1 MYTTSTTVSS
11 RIESY
16 CRTWRMWLENDESVI
31 MGDNIMSATSDVQS
45 SSLSDDI
52 ELGAVCSQSWAL
64 QINDAE
70 ARFLGNEYDLSLY
83 LADLTGVTT
92 YSTLEAYTYAELSKL
107 TVEQISKL
115 GEVLDDEKIPMG
127 RFTCVKSKK
136 SGGSVQLTMADRLYF
151 SDKPYV
157 PHIPMP
163 NWNKAVED
171 DICRQLGLQNG
182 NDYTEV
188 RLLRDKNGRRLID
201 KNGKVLYSKYFN
213 FKVSSVPKDVTM
225 RQMLSY
231 LASAQ
236 GQFGYVDRFGRYVRK
251 WYGSSVKTLDNN
263 TIDLPTLSESQNA
276 IVGIICKVSDD
287 VTLSLG
293 VTDTTQGRVL
303 EFENPYMTE
312 SLLQSLWRRI
322 GGFSWYTTELYH
334 RLGDPRFD
342 IGDVVTYTNG
352 ADSYDI
358 PITNLEFTFDGGLSA
373 DISAVG
379 LSVEEQ
385 LYGGRDNG

>member
-45 SSLSDDI
+45 TSLSDDI

-201 KNGKVLYSKYFN
+201 KNGKVLYSKYFY

-263 TIDLPTLSESQNA
+263 TIDLPTLSERQNA

-342 IGDVVTYTNG
+342 IGDVVTYVSG

-358 PITNLEFTFDGGLSA
+358 PITNLGFNFDGGLSA

-385 LYGGRDNG
+385 L

>member
-1 MYTTSTTVSS
+1 MYTIASDEITS

-16 CRTWRMWLENDESVI
+16 KALWGMWIEDAQSGEPVAYDGIQNVQTDI
-31 MGDNIMSATSDVQS
+31 QATF
-45 SSLSDDI
+45 LNDDI
-52 ELGAVCSQSWAL
+52 ELGAVCSQSVT
-64 QINDAE
+64 AE
-70 ARFLGNEYDLSLY
+70 LVDDGTKYLGNEYVFSLY
-83 LADLTGVTT
+83 TKDATSSDTN
-92 YSTLEAYTYAELSKL
+92 
-107 TVEQISKL
+107 
-115 GEVLDDEKIPMG
+115 DEKIPMG

-151 SDKPYV
+151 SDKQYV

-201 KNGKVLYSKYFN
+201 KNGKVLYSKYFY
-213 FKVSSVPKDVTM
+213 FKVSSLPKDVTM

-236 GQFGYVDRFGRYVRK
+236 GEFGYVDRYGKYVRK
-251 WYGSSVKTLDNN
+251 WYGEPVKTLDNN
-263 TIDLPTLSESQNA
+263 TIDLPTLSERQNA

-342 IGDVVTYTNG
+342 IGDVVTY
-352 ADSYDI
+352 DSGTETFDI
-358 PITNLEFTFDGGLSA
+358 PITNLGFTFDGGLSA

-385 LYGGRDNG
+385 L

>member
-1 MYTTSTTVSS
+1 MYTVSDIVSS
-11 RIESY
+11 KIESY
-16 CRTWRMWLENDESVI
+16 CRTWRMELEDTNSI
-31 MGDNIMSATSDVQS
+31 LTGDKIVSASSTAQSTSI
-45 SSLSDDI
+45 SDDI
-52 ELGAVCSQSWAL
+52 ELGAICSQSWNIN
-64 QINDAE
+64 INDVDTK
-70 ARFLGNEYDLSLY
+70 FLGKEYDLSLY
-83 LADLTGVTT
+83 LADFTSETT

-115 GEVLDDEKIPMG
+115 GEVLDGERIPLG

-136 SGGSVQLTMADRLYF
+136 SGGNTEVTFADRLYF
-151 SDKPYV
+151 SDKTYV

-201 KNGKVLYSKYFN
+201 KNGKVLYSKYFY

-236 GQFGYVDRFGRYVRK
+236 GQFGYVDRYGKYVRK
-251 WYGSSVKTLDNN
+251 WYGKSVKTLDNN
-263 TIDLPTLSESQNA
+263 TIDLPTLSERQNV

-287 VTLSLG
+287 ETLSLG

-352 ADSYDI
+352 TDSYDI
-358 PITNLEFTFDGGLSA
+358 PITNLGFTFDGGLSA

-385 LYGGRDNG
+385 L

>member
-1 MYTTSTTVSS
+1 
-11 RIESY
+11 
-16 CRTWRMWLENDESVI
+16 
-31 MGDNIMSATSDVQS
+31 MSADSSMQS
-45 SSLSDDI
+45 TSLSDDI
-52 ELGAVCSQSWAL
+52 ELGAVCSQSWNIN
-64 QINDAE
+64 INDVDTK
-70 ARFLGNEYDLSLY
+70 FLGKEYDLSLY
-83 LADLTGVTT
+83 LADFTSETT
-92 YSTLEAYTYAELSKL
+92 YSTLESYTYAELSKL

-188 RLLRDKNGRRLID
+188 RLLRDKSGRRLID
-201 KNGKVLYSKYFN
+201 KNGKVLYSKYFY

-236 GQFGYVDRFGRYVRK
+236 GEFGYVDRYGKYVRK
-251 WYGSSVKTLDNN
+251 WYGKSVKTLDNN
-263 TIDLPTLSESQNA
+263 TIDLPTLSERQNV
-276 IVGIICKVSDD
+276 IVGIICKVGED

-293 VTDTTQGRVL
+293 VTDTTRGRVL

-358 PITNLEFTFDGGLSA
+358 PITNLGFTFDGGLSA

-385 LYGGRDNG
+385 L

>member
-1 MYTTSTTVSS
+1 MYTVSDIVSS
-11 RIESY
+11 KIESY
-16 CRTWRMWLENDESVI
+16 CRTWRMELESSDSVI
-31 MGDNIMSATSDVQS
+31 TGDKIISASSTSQS
-45 SSLSDDI
+45 TSLSDDI

-70 ARFLGNEYDLSLY
+70 TRFLGNEYDLSLY

-92 YSTLEAYTYAELSKL
+92 YYTLEQYTYAALSKL
-107 TVEQISKL
+107 TVEQVSKL
-115 GEVLDDEKIPMG
+115 GEILGGERIPMG

-201 KNGKVLYSKYFN
+201 KNGKVLYSKYFY
-213 FKVSSVPKDVTM
+213 FKVGSVPKDVTM

-236 GQFGYVDRFGRYVRK
+236 GEFGYVDRYGKYVRK
-251 WYGSSVKTLDNN
+251 WYGRPVKTLDPN
-263 TIDLPTLSESQNA
+263 TIDLPTLSERQNA

-352 ADSYDI
+352 TDNYDI
-358 PITNLEFTFDGGLSA
+358 PITNLGFTFDGGLSA

-385 LYGGRDNG
+385 L

>member
-1 MYTTSTTVSS
+1 MYTIASNEITS

-16 CRTWRMWLENDESVI
+16 KALWGMWIEDAQSGEPVAYDGIQN
-31 MGDNIMSATSDVQS
+31 VQTDIQS
-45 SSLSDDI
+45 TSLSDDI
-52 ELGAVCSQSWAL
+52 ELGAVCSQSVT
-64 QINDAE
+64 AE
-70 ARFLGNEYDLSLY
+70 LVDDGTKYLGNEYVFSLY
-83 LADLTGVTT
+83 TKDATSSDT
-92 YSTLEAYTYAELSKL
+92 S
-107 TVEQISKL
+107 
-115 GEVLDDEKIPMG
+115 DEKIPMG

-136 SGGSVQLTMADRLYF
+136 SGGSAQLTMADRLYF

-163 NWNKAVED
+163 NWNRSVED

-201 KNGKVLYSKYFN
+201 KNGKGLYSKYFY

-231 LASAQ
+231 LSSAQ
-236 GQFGYVDRFGRYVRK
+236 GQFGYVDRYGKYVRK
-251 WYGSSVKTLDNN
+251 WYGKPVKTLDNN
-263 TIDLPTLSESQNA
+263 TIDLATLSERQNV

-358 PITNLEFTFDGGLSA
+358 PITNLGFTFDGGLSA

-385 LYGGRDNG
+385 L

>member
-1 MYTTSTTVSS
+1 MYKTGELVAQ

-16 CRTWRMWLENDESVI
+16 CRTWRLWIENAEGEVI
-31 MGDNIMSATSDVQS
+31 MGDRITSGTSTVQS
-45 SSLSDDI
+45 TSISDDI
-52 ELGAVCSQSWAL
+52 ELGAVCSQSWNIN
-64 QINDAE
+64 INDVDTK
-70 ARFLGNEYDLSLY
+70 FLGKEYDLYLY
-83 LADLTGVTT
+83 LADFTSETT
-92 YSTLEAYTYAELSKL
+92 YSTLEQYTYAELSKL

-115 GEVLDDEKIPMG
+115 GEVLDGERIPLG

-151 SDKPYV
+151 SDKPYE

-201 KNGKVLYSKYFN
+201 KNGKVLYSKYFY

-236 GQFGYVDRFGRYVRK
+236 GEFGYDDRYGKYVRK
-251 WYGSSVKTLDNN
+251 WYGKSVKTLDNN
-263 TIDLPTLSESQNA
+263 TIDLPTLSERQNV
-276 IVGIICKVSDD
+276 IVGIICKVGED

-312 SLLQSLWRRI
+312 SLLRSLWRRI

-352 ADSYDI
+352 TDNYDI
-358 PITNLEFTFDGGLSA
+358 PITNLGFNFDGGLSA

-385 LYGGRDNG
+385 L

>member
-45 SSLSDDI
+45 TSLSDDI

-201 KNGKVLYSKYFN
+201 KNGKVLYSKYFY
-213 FKVSSVPKDVTM
+213 FKVSSVSKDVTM

-236 GQFGYVDRFGRYVRK
+236 GQFGYVDRYGKYVRK
-251 WYGSSVKTLDNN
+251 WYGKPVKTLDNN
-263 TIDLPTLSESQNA
+263 TIDLPTLSERQNV

-352 ADSYDI
+352 TDSYDI
-358 PITNLEFTFDGGLSA
+358 PITNLGFTFDGGLSA

-385 LYGGRDNG
+385 L

>member
-1 MYTTSTTVSS
+1 MYQTSELVAQ

-16 CRTWRMWLENDESVI
+16 CRIWRLWIENAEGVI
-31 MGDNIMSATSDVQS
+31 SGDSIMSADS
-45 SSLSDDI
+45 SMQATSLSDDI
-52 ELGAVCSQSWAL
+52 ELGAVCSQSWNMTISDTKTA
-64 QINDAE
+64 
-70 ARFLGNEYDLSLY
+70 FLGKEYDLSLY
-83 LADLTGVTT
+83 LADFTSETT

-115 GEVLDDEKIPMG
+115 GEVLDGERIPLG

-201 KNGKVLYSKYFN
+201 KNGKVLYSKYFY

-236 GQFGYVDRFGRYVRK
+236 GQFGYVDRYGKYVRK
-251 WYGSSVKTLDNN
+251 WYGKSVKTLDNN
-263 TIDLPTLSESQNA
+263 TIDLPTLSERQNA
-276 IVGIICKVSDD
+276 IVGIICKVGDD

-342 IGDVVTYTNG
+342 IGDVVTYTSG

-358 PITNLEFTFDGGLSA
+358 PITNLGFTFDGGLSA

-385 LYGGRDNG
+385 L

>member
-45 SSLSDDI
+45 TSLSDDI

-70 ARFLGNEYDLSLY
+70 TRFLGKEYDLSLY

-115 GEVLDDEKIPMG
+115 GEVLDGERIPLG

-163 NWNKAVED
+163 NWNRSVED

-201 KNGKVLYSKYFN
+201 KNGKVLYSKYFY

-236 GQFGYVDRFGRYVRK
+236 GEFGYVDRYGKYVRK
-251 WYGSSVKTLDNN
+251 WYGKSVKTLDNN
-263 TIDLPTLSESQNA
+263 TIDLPTLSEQQNV

-352 ADSYDI
+352 TDSYDI
-358 PITNLEFTFDGGLSA
+358 PITNLGFNFDGGLSA

-385 LYGGRDNG
+385 L

>member
-45 SSLSDDI
+45 TSLSDDI

-201 KNGKVLYSKYFN
+201 KNGKVLYSKYFY

-236 GQFGYVDRFGRYVRK
+236 GEFGYVDRYGKYVRK
-251 WYGSSVKTLDNN
+251 WYGKSVKTLDNN
-263 TIDLPTLSESQNA
+263 TIDLPTLSERQNA
-276 IVGIICKVSDD
+276 IVGIICKVGED

-352 ADSYDI
+352 TDSYDI
-358 PITNLEFTFDGGLSA
+358 PITNLGFTFDGGLSA

-385 LYGGRDNG
+385 L

>member
-1 MYTTSTTVSS
+1 MYTVSDIVSS
-11 RIESY
+11 KIESY
-16 CRTWRMWLENDESVI
+16 CRTWRMELEDTNSI
-31 MGDNIMSATSDVQS
+31 LTGDKIVSASSTAQSTSI
-45 SSLSDDI
+45 SDDI
-52 ELGAVCSQSWAL
+52 ELGAICSQSWNIN
-64 QINDAE
+64 INDVDTK
-70 ARFLGNEYDLSLY
+70 FLGKEYDLSLY
-83 LADLTGVTT
+83 LADFTSETT

-115 GEVLDDEKIPMG
+115 GEVLGGERIPLG

-163 NWNKAVED
+163 NWNRSVED

-201 KNGKVLYSKYFN
+201 KNGKVLYSKYFY
-213 FKVSSVPKDVTM
+213 FKVSSLPKDVTM

-231 LASAQ
+231 LSSAQ
-236 GQFGYVDRFGRYVRK
+236 GQFGYVDRYGKYIRK
-251 WYGSSVKTLDNN
+251 WYGKPVKTLDNN
-263 TIDLPTLSESQNA
+263 TIDLPTLSERQNA

-358 PITNLEFTFDGGLSA
+358 PITNLGFNFDGGLSA

-385 LYGGRDNG
+385 L

>member
-1 MYTTSTTVSS
+1 MYTVSDIVSS
-11 RIESY
+11 KIESY
-16 CRTWRMWLENDESVI
+16 CRTWRMELEDTNSI
-31 MGDNIMSATSDVQS
+31 LTGDKIVSASSTAQSTSI
-45 SSLSDDI
+45 SDDI
-52 ELGAVCSQSWAL
+52 ELGAICSQSWNIN
-64 QINDAE
+64 INDVDTK
-70 ARFLGNEYDLSLY
+70 FLGKEYDLSLY
-83 LADLTGVTT
+83 LADFTSETT

-115 GEVLDDEKIPMG
+115 GEVLDGERIPLG

-136 SGGSVQLTMADRLYF
+136 SGGNTEVTFADRLYF
-151 SDKPYV
+151 SDKTYV
-157 PHIPMP
+157 PKVKLPA
-163 NWNKAVED
+163 WSKAVED
-171 DICRQLGLQNG
+171 DICKQLGLQNG
-182 NDYTEV
+182 NDYTIPAKLRV
-188 RLLRDKNGRRLID
+188 KGGARLYGKGHIRL
-201 KNGKVLYSKYFN
+201 KTAN
-213 FKVSSVPKDVTM
+213 FDFKISSIPKDTTM

-231 LASAQ
+231 IASAQ
-236 GQFGYVDRFGRYVRK
+236 GEFGFVDRYGRYVRK

-263 TIDLPTLSESQNA
+263 TIDLPTLSERQNA

-322 GGFSWYTTELYH
+322 GGFSWYTTELFH

-342 IGDVVTYTNG
+342 VGDVITYVSESG
-352 ADSYDI
+352 ESYDI
-358 PITNLEFTFDGGLSA
+358 PITNIGFNFDGGLSA

-385 LYGGRDNG
+385 L

>member
-1 MYTTSTTVSS
+1 MYKTGELVAQ

-16 CRTWRMWLENDESVI
+16 CRTWRLWIDNAEGEVI
-31 MGDNIMSATSDVQS
+31 MGERITSGTSTVQS
-45 SSLSDDI
+45 TSISDDI
-52 ELGAVCSQSWAL
+52 ELGAVCSQSWQLSIADSSE
-64 QINDAE
+64 N
-70 ARFLGNEYDLSLY
+70 FLGKEYDLSLY
-83 LADLTGVTT
+83 LVDYSHGETT
-92 YSTLEAYTYAELSKL
+92 YSTLESYTYAELSKL
-107 TVEQISKL
+107 TVEQIEKL
-115 GEVLDDEKIPMG
+115 GEILGGERIPLG

-151 SDKPYV
+151 SDKPYT

-201 KNGKVLYSKYFN
+201 KNGKVLYSKYFY

-236 GQFGYVDRFGRYVRK
+236 GQFGYVDRYGKYVRK
-251 WYGSSVKTLDNN
+251 WYGKSVKTLDNN
-263 TIDLPTLSESQNA
+263 TIDLPTLSERQNI

-352 ADSYDI
+352 TESYDI
-358 PITNLEFTFDGGLSA
+358 PITNLGFTFDGGLSA

-385 LYGGRDNG
+385 L

>member
-1 MYTTSTTVSS
+1 MYTVSDIVSS
-11 RIESY
+11 KIESY
-16 CRTWRMWLENDESVI
+16 CRTWRMELEDTNSI
-31 MGDNIMSATSDVQS
+31 LTGDKIVSASSTAQSTSI
-45 SSLSDDI
+45 SDDI
-52 ELGAVCSQSWAL
+52 ELGAICSQSWNIN
-64 QINDAE
+64 INDVDTK
-70 ARFLGNEYDLSLY
+70 FLGKEYDLSLY

-115 GEVLDDEKIPMG
+115 GEVLDGERIPLG

-163 NWNKAVED
+163 NWNRSVED

-182 NDYTEV
+182 NDYTEM

-201 KNGKVLYSKYFN
+201 KNGKVLYSKYFY

-236 GQFGYVDRFGRYVRK
+236 GQFGYVDRYGKYVRK
-251 WYGSSVKTLDNN
+251 WYGKSVKTLDNN
-263 TIDLPTLSESQNA
+263 TIDLPTLSERQNA
-276 IVGIICKVSDD
+276 IVGIICKVGED

-293 VTDTTQGRVL
+293 VTDTTRGRVL

-352 ADSYDI
+352 TDSYNI
-358 PITNLEFTFDGGLSA
+358 PITNLGFNFDGGLSA

-385 LYGGRDNG
+385 L

>member
-1 MYTTSTTVSS
+1 MYKTGELVSQ

-16 CRTWRMWLENDESVI
+16 CRTWRLWIENAEGVI
-31 MGDNIMSATSDVQS
+31 SGDSIMSADSSMQS
-45 SSLSDDI
+45 TSLSDDI
-52 ELGAVCSQSWAL
+52 ELGAVCSQSWNMTISDTKTA
-64 QINDAE
+64 
-70 ARFLGNEYDLSLY
+70 FLGKEYDTYLY
-83 LADLTGVTT
+83 LVDYTHGETT
-92 YSTLEAYTYAELSKL
+92 YSTLEQYTYAELSKL
-107 TVEQISKL
+107 TVEQVSRL
-115 GEVLDDEKIPMG
+115 GEILGGERIPMG

-157 PHIPMP
+157 PHIPIP

-171 DICRQLGLQNG
+171 DICQQLGLQNG
-182 NDYTEV
+182 NDYTQV
-188 RLLRDKNGRRLID
+188 RLLRDKNGRRLRD
-201 KNGKVLYSKYFN
+201 NKGRLLYSKYFY
-213 FKVSSVPKDVTM
+213 FKVGSVPKDVTM

-231 LASAQ
+231 LSSAQ
-236 GQFGYVDRFGRYVRK
+236 GQFGYVDRYGKYVRK
-251 WYGSSVKTLDNN
+251 WYGKPVKTLDNN
-263 TIDLPTLSESQNA
+263 TIDLPTLSERQNV

-303 EFENPYMTE
+303 EFENPYMTS
-312 SLLQSLWRRI
+312 SLLRSLWHRLQ
-322 GGFSWYTTELYH
+322 GFSWYTTELYH

-342 IGDVVTYTNG
+342 IGDVVTYDSG
-352 ADSYDI
+352 SGSYDI
-358 PITNLEFTFDGGLSA
+358 PITNLGFNFDGGLSA

-385 LYGGRDNG
+385 L

>member
-1 MYTTSTTVSS
+1 MYQTSELVAQ

-16 CRTWRMWLENDESVI
+16 CRTWRLWIENAEGVI
-31 MGDNIMSATSDVQS
+31 SGDSIMSADS
-45 SSLSDDI
+45 SMQATSLSDDI
-52 ELGAVCSQSWAL
+52 ELGAVCSQSWTL

-70 ARFLGNEYDLSLY
+70 TRFLGSEYDLSLY

-92 YSTLEAYTYAELSKL
+92 YSTLEQYTYAALSKL
-107 TVEQISKL
+107 TVEQVSKL
-115 GEVLDDEKIPMG
+115 GEILGGERIPLG
-127 RFTCVKSKK
+127 HFTCVKSKK

-188 RLLRDKNGRRLID
+188 RLLRDKSGRRLRD
-201 KNGKVLYSKYFN
+201 NKGRLLYSKYFY

-236 GQFGYVDRFGRYVRK
+236 GEFGFVDRYGRYVRK
-251 WYGSSVKTLDNN
+251 WYGSSVKILDNN
-263 TIDLPTLSESQNA
+263 TIDLPTLSERQNV

-352 ADSYDI
+352 AGSYDI
-358 PITNLEFTFDGGLSA
+358 PITNLGFTFDGGLSA

-385 LYGGRDNG
+385 L

>member
-1 MYTTSTTVSS
+1 MYKTGELVAQ

-16 CRTWRMWLENDESVI
+16 CRTWRLWIENAEGEVI
-31 MGDNIMSATSDVQS
+31 MGDRITSGTSTVQS
-45 SSLSDDI
+45 TSISDDI
-52 ELGAVCSQSWAL
+52 ELGAICSQSWNIN
-64 QINDAE
+64 INDVDTK
-70 ARFLGNEYDLSLY
+70 FLGKEYDLSLY
-83 LADLTGVTT
+83 LADFTSETT

-115 GEVLDDEKIPMG
+115 GEVLDGERIPLG

-171 DICRQLGLQNG
+171 DICRQLVLQNG

-201 KNGKVLYSKYFN
+201 KNGKVLYSKYFY

-236 GQFGYVDRFGRYVRK
+236 GQFGYVDRYGKYVRK
-251 WYGSSVKTLDNN
+251 WYGKPVKTLDNN
-263 TIDLPTLSESQNA
+263 TIDLPTLSERQNV

-352 ADSYDI
+352 TDSYDI
-358 PITNLEFTFDGGLSA
+358 PITNLGFTFDGGLSA

-385 LYGGRDNG
+385 L

>member
-45 SSLSDDI
+45 TSLSDDI

-201 KNGKVLYSKYFN
+201 KNGKVLYSKYFY

-263 TIDLPTLSESQNA
+263 TIDLPTLSERQNA

-352 ADSYDI
+352 TDSYDI
-358 PITNLEFTFDGGLSA
+358 PITNLGFTFDGGLSA

-385 LYGGRDNG
+385 L

>member
-31 MGDNIMSATSDVQS
+31 IGDNIMSATSDVQS
-45 SSLSDDI
+45 TSLSDDI

-201 KNGKVLYSKYFN
+201 KNGKVLYSKYFY

-263 TIDLPTLSESQNA
+263 TIDLPTLSERQNA

-385 LYGGRDNG
+385 L

>member
-1 MYTTSTTVSS
+1 MYKTGELVAQ

-16 CRTWRMWLENDESVI
+16 CRTWRLWIENAEGVI
-31 MGDNIMSATSDVQS
+31 SGDSIMSADSSMQS
-45 SSLSDDI
+45 TSLSDDI
-52 ELGAVCSQSWAL
+52 ELGAVCSQSWNMTISDTKTA
-64 QINDAE
+64 
-70 ARFLGNEYDLSLY
+70 FLGKDYDTYLY
-83 LADLTGVTT
+83 LVDYTHGETT
-92 YSTLEAYTYAELSKL
+92 YSTLESYTYAELSRM
-107 TVEQISKL
+107 TVEQVSKL
-115 GEVLDDEKIPMG
+115 GEVLDSEKIPMG

-157 PHIPMP
+157 PHIPIP

-171 DICRQLGLQNG
+171 DICQQLGLQNG
-182 NDYTEV
+182 NDYTQV
-188 RLLRDKNGRRLID
+188 RLLRDKNGRRLRD
-201 KNGKVLYSKYFN
+201 NKGRLLYSKYFY
-213 FKVSSVPKDVTM
+213 FEVGSVPKDVTM

-236 GQFGYVDRFGRYVRK
+236 GQFGYVDRYGKYVRK
-251 WYGSSVKTLDNN
+251 WYGKSVKTLDNN
-263 TIDLPTLSESQNA
+263 TIDLPTLSERQNV

-287 VTLSLG
+287 ETLSLG

-303 EFENPYMTE
+303 EFENPYMTS
-312 SLLQSLWRRI
+312 SLLRSLWHRLQ
-322 GGFSWYTTELYH
+322 GFSWYTTELYH

-352 ADSYDI
+352 ADTYDI
-358 PITNLEFTFDGGLSA
+358 PITNLGFNFDGGLSA

-385 LYGGRDNG
+385 L

>member
-1 MYTTSTTVSS
+1 MYTIASNEITSRT
-11 RIESY
+11 ESY
-16 CRTWRMWLENDESVI
+16 KALWGMWIEDAQSGAPVAYDGIQN
-31 MGDNIMSATSDVQS
+31 VQTDIQS
-45 SSLSDDI
+45 TSLSDDI
-52 ELGAVCSQSWAL
+52 ELGAVCSQSVT
-64 QINDAE
+64 AE
-70 ARFLGNEYDLSLY
+70 LVDDGTKYLGNEYVFSLY
-83 LADLTGVTT
+83 TKDATSSDTN
-92 YSTLEAYTYAELSKL
+92 
-107 TVEQISKL
+107 
-115 GEVLDDEKIPMG
+115 DEKIPMG
-127 RFTCVKSKK
+127 RFTCVKSQK
-136 SGGSVQLTMADRLYF
+136 SGGSAQLTMADRLYF

-188 RLLRDKNGRRLID
+188 RLLRDKNGRRLRD
-201 KNGKVLYSKYFN
+201 NKGRLLYSKYFY

-236 GQFGYVDRFGRYVRK
+236 GQFGYVDRYGKYVRK
-251 WYGSSVKTLDNN
+251 WYGKSVKILDNN
-263 TIDLPTLSESQNA
+263 TIDLPTLSERQNV

-358 PITNLEFTFDGGLSA
+358 PITNLGFTFDGGLSA

-385 LYGGRDNG
+385 L

>member
-45 SSLSDDI
+45 TSLSDDI

-201 KNGKVLYSKYFN
+201 KNGKVLYSKYFY
-213 FKVSSVPKDVTM
+213 FKVGSLPKDVTM

-231 LASAQ
+231 LSSVQ
-236 GQFGYVDRFGRYVRK
+236 GQFGYVDRYGKYVRK
-251 WYGSSVKTLDNN
+251 WYGKSVKTLDNN
-263 TIDLPTLSESQNA
+263 TIDLPTLSERQNV
-276 IVGIICKVSDD
+276 IVGIICKVGED

-352 ADSYDI
+352 TDNYDI
-358 PITNLEFTFDGGLSA
+358 PITNLGFNFDGGLSA

-385 LYGGRDNG
+385 L

>member
-45 SSLSDDI
+45 TSLSDDI

-188 RLLRDKNGRRLID
+188 RLLRDKNGRRLRD
-201 KNGKVLYSKYFN
+201 NKGRLLYSKYFY
-213 FKVSSVPKDVTM
+213 FKVGSVPKDVTM

-236 GQFGYVDRFGRYVRK
+236 GQFGYVDRYGKYVRK
-251 WYGSSVKTLDNN
+251 WYGKPVKTLDPN
-263 TIDLPTLSESQNA
+263 TIDLPTLSERQNA

-352 ADSYDI
+352 TDSYDI
-358 PITNLEFTFDGGLSA
+358 PITNLGFTFDGGLSA

-385 LYGGRDNG
+385 L